1 MTPPHTNTLKGFN
14 FYKMYKVEC
23 LFVLILLKVVCSN
36 HSKIQDRLH
45 DQFVLIPA
53 DNTGNTIVFEHYINS
68 INCTSEEVGFYSA
81 SSNTTYT
88 ISSLSLCNENILENH
103 ML

>member
-1 MTPPHTNTLKGFN
+1 MF
-14 FYKMYKVEC
+14 F
-23 LFVLILLKVVCSN
+23 FVLILLKVVCSN

-68 INCTSEEVGFYSA
+68 INCTSEEVGFILQA
-81 SSNTTYT
+81 A
-88 ISSLSLCNENILENH
+88 IQLILLALSLSLCNENIRENH